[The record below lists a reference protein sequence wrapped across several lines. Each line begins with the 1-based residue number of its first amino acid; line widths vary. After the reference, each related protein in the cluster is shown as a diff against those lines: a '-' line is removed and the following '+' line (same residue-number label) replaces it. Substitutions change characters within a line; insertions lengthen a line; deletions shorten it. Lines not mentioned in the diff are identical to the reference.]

1 LKALINEIFPSI
13 QGEGKYAGV
22 SQLFIRFAGCTEG
35 CYYCDT
41 DYSAKDSFSVGT
53 ELYNNPIS
61 IDTLEAIFQKYEPQT
76 YHSVSFTGGEPLIYI
91 DFIIQAARM
100 LKKTGG
106 KSFLETSGA
115 DIERLI
121 LAASHFD
128 FISLDLKTT
137 FQPPETRWEA
147 LLSAAAEF
155 YCDVYLKLVINAES
169 SSPTEGNFIKTA
181 GELLKRFGFAELWIQ
196 PIDNRFDAQTVAG
209 WQKLL
214 KKDGV
219 TARFIP
225 QIHKLIGIR

>member
-22 SQLFIRFAGCTEG
+22 DQLFIRFAGCTEG

-41 DYSAKDSFSVGT
+41 DYSAKDAFSVGGET
-53 ELYNNPIS
+53 YDNPLN
-61 IDTLEAIFQKYEPQT
+61 IDTLEAILKKHEPQT
-76 YHSVSFTGGEPLIYI
+76 YHSVSFTGGEPLLYV
-91 DFIIQAARM
+91 DYIIQAAEI
-100 LKKTGG
+100 LKKAGA

-115 DIERLI
+115 YIDRLI
-121 LAASHFD
+121 LTAPHID

-137 FQPPETRWEA
+137 HFPPETRWET
-147 LLSAAAEF
+147 LLSAAKEF
-155 YCDVYLKLVINAES
+155 QCDVYLKLVINAES
-169 SSPTEGNFIKTA
+169 SAPAEENFIKTA
-181 GELLKRFGFAELWIQ
+181 GKLLRRYGFADLWIQ

-214 KKDGV
+214 KKDGI